1 MKLIVAAVQMS
12 STPDAE
18 ENLALLDAA
27 LEQAEAAGASMAVLP
42 ENLLC
47 MGRKDTDKWE
57 WADTAPDW
65 SWRDRVLARGR
76 ARHLGLVAGSLYCRE
91 AAEADPRVRARCWV
105 TGPEGGVQGH
115 YDKRH
120 LFDVEAAAGESYRES
135 RSIAP
140 GSNAPVVTTAAGVRW
155 GLSICYDLRF
165 AEHYRALADRGA
177 QVLTVPAAFTRTTGA
192 AHWEVLLRARAIENQ
207 CFVVA
212 ADQCGTHASGR
223 QTFGHSMIIDP
234 WGRVLAQAG
243 DEPAVI
249 TASLDM
255 DELQE
260 LRKRFPV
267 YQHRRTDGYTI
278 DEPS

>member
-1 MKLIVAAVQMS
+1 MKLTVAAVQMS
-12 STPDAE
+12 STPDADE
-18 ENLALLDAA
+18 SLAQLDGA
-27 LEQAEAAGASMAVLP
+27 LEQVQTAGACMAVLP

-47 MGRKDTDKWE
+47 MGRQETDKWE
-57 WADTAPDW
+57 SADTAPDW
-65 SWRDRVLARGR
+65 VWRDRVLALGRQRGI
-76 ARHLGLVAGSLYCRE
+76 GLVAGSLYCRE
-91 AAEADPRVRARCWV
+91 ASDTDQRVRARCWV
-105 TGPEGGVQGH
+105 TEPNGSLKGY

-140 GSNAPVVTTAAGVRW
+140 GGNAPVVVAAAGVRW

-177 QVLTVPAAFTRTTGA
+177 QILTVPAAFTRTTGA

-207 CFVVA
+207 CFVIA

-223 QTFGHSMIIDP
+223 ETYGHSMIVDP
-234 WGRVLAQAG
+234 WGRVLARAG
-243 DEPAVI
+243 DEPAVL
-249 TASLDM
+249 TATLDM

-260 LRKRFPV
+260 LRTRFPV

-278 DEPS
+278 DESS